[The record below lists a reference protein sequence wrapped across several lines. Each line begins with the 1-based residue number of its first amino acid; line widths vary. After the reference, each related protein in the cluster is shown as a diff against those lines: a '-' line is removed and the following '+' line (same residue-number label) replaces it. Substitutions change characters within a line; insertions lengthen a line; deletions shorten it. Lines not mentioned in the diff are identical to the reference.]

1 LSDFGKALRRKAIM
15 LNFPRILGDGPG
27 SPGPGPGSRAL
38 VLSVLALS
46 SAACGE
52 ADETRML
59 PPQQVAMSQALGP
72 IYSDD
77 ELMIF
82 EVKKPLQ
89 FPIIAPEG
97 DIAADDSIEPYGRR
111 PWITLDDI
119 RVQIS
124 YTVSNLDE
132 DQHNVHLIVDP
143 WTEFGRYW
151 PGLTL
156 VDAEEGEYAPNQSA
170 FDDFFV
176 LPGVSEG
183 EASRRHGVITYDDMD
198 EVARDFAT
206 VMHLIKYP
214 PAGYPGG
221 GEPEEGESPLPTYV
235 NHAFH
240 FQNHSENDPLVQA
253 WVPPVV
259 AALTGVDFGLMTEEA
274 GADGMNAP
282 NIALEIVVE
291 VTDLG
296 TGKLRKEGADDVLLP
311 PTTEIITVGVN
322 P

>member
-1 LSDFGKALRRKAIM
+1 M
-15 LNFPRILGDGPG
+15 LNLLRLRGGALGSVGPVPG
-27 SPGPGPGSRAL
+27 SLAL
-38 VLSVLALS
+38 IAGCLALS
-46 SAACGE
+46 SIGCGE

-59 PPQQVAMSQALGP
+59 PPSQVAMNQSVAP

-77 ELMIF
+77 ELTIF

-89 FPIIAPEG
+89 FPILAPEEG
-97 DIAADDSIEPYGRR
+97 MPGAQDGQYEPYGRV
-111 PWITLDDI
+111 PWITLEDV

-124 YTVSNLDE
+124 YTVSNLDAE
-132 DQHNVHLIVDP
+132 QHNVHLIIDP

-156 VDAEEGEYAPNQSA
+156 IDAEEGEYAQNLSG
-170 FDDFFV
+170 FDSYFV
-176 LPGVSEG
+176 LPGVNEG

-206 VMHLIKYP
+206 VMNLIKFPPAP
-214 PAGYPGG
+214 PAGSDPADV
-221 GEPEEGESPLPTYV
+221 ENPLPTYV

-240 FQNHSENDPLVQA
+240 FQNQSHRDPLVPA
-253 WVPPVV
+253 WVPSVV
-259 AALTGVDFGLMTEEA
+259 AALTGVDFGLRTEEA
-274 GADGMNAP
+274 GADGEHAP
-282 NIALEIVVE
+282 NIALEIVAE

-296 TGKLRKEGADDVLLP
+296 AGKVRREGAEEALLP
-311 PTTEIITVGVN
+311 ATTEIITVGVN